1 MTAKPLTI
9 SYNLAHRATDAE
21 SIEELME
28 KVRQKAIDLGFNP
41 VGDLVFLAGD
51 GDIIS
56 SPFGER
62 FLHPDLTP
70 VPPIPLAACYFVT
83 ALPDCDGIEIGLAA
97 YKSEGGKQ
105 SAWRWSGTI
114 RTGDIRLFTTL
125 LHHAAEAGILVSFAY
140 AGLAVTYS
148 LNSQGEFQ
156 CERKWLF
163 DPEYW

>member
-1 MTAKPLTI
+1 MTATPLTI

-21 SIEELME
+21 AVEELIE
-28 KVRQKAIDLGFNP
+28 KVRQKAIALGFNP

-51 GDIIS
+51 DDIIS

-62 FLHPDLTP
+62 FLHPDLIP

-97 YKSEGGKQ
+97 YKSEGDKQ
-105 SAWRWSGTI
+105 PVWRWSGIISTA
-114 RTGDIRLFTTL
+114 DIRLFTNL
-125 LHHAAEAGILVSFAY
+125 LHHAAEIGVLVSFAY
-140 AGLAVTYS
+140 AGLAVNYR
-148 LNSQGEFQ
+148 LDAQGEFQ

-163 DPEYW
+163 DPENW